1 MIGWLQWL
9 METLGAPGAGLA
21 VALESIFPPIPSE
34 IVLPLAGFTASRGSL
49 SLTAV
54 LICTTIGSVV
64 GAAALY
70 LLGRRLGLD
79 RLKRA
84 ADKMPLTDPEDI
96 DRTDAWFNRHGS
108 KAVFFGRM
116 VPIFRSL
123 ISVPA
128 GVNRMKV
135 PTFIAFTLVGSLV
148 WNTALVLAGYFLGEQ
163 WHRVE
168 SSVGVLQYVVLAV
181 IVVAIGWFV
190 VRRVRRRRAEASS
203 SAE

>member
-1 MIGWLQWL
+1 MIDWLMWL

-34 IVLPLAGFTASRGSL
+34 IVLPLAGFTASQGSL
-49 SLTAV
+49 SLAAV
-54 LICTTIGSVV
+54 LVCTTLGSLV

-70 LLGRRLGLD
+70 WLGRRLGLD

-84 ADKMPLTDPEDI
+84 ADKVPLTDPGDI
-96 DRTDAWFNRHGS
+96 DRTDAWFDRHGT

-116 VPIFRSL
+116 IPIFRSL

-128 GVNRMKV
+128 GVNRMRV
-135 PTFIAFTLVGSLV
+135 PTFVAFTLVGSLL
-148 WNTALVLAGYFLGEQ
+148 WNTALVLAGYLLGEQ

-168 SSVGVLQYVVLAV
+168 PSVGILQWVVLG
-181 IVVAIGWFV
+181 VVAAAVVWFV
-190 VRRVRRRRAEASS
+190 ARRIRRRRAGTSS
-203 SAE
+203 PAD

>member
-1 MIGWLQWL
+1 MIDWLRWL
-9 METLGAPGAGLA
+9 METLGAPGAGVA

-34 IVLPLAGFTASRGSL
+34 IVLPLAGFTASQGSL

-54 LICTTIGSVV
+54 LICTTIGSLV

-79 RLKRA
+79 RLRRA
-84 ADKMPLTDPEDI
+84 AEKMPLTDPGDV
-96 DRTDAWFNRHGS
+96 DRSDAWFERHGG

-116 VPIFRSL
+116 IPIFRSL

-128 GVNRMKV
+128 GVNRMRM
-135 PTFIAFTLVGSLV
+135 PSFLALTLVGSLV
-148 WNTALVLAGYFLGEQ
+148 WNTALVLAGYLLGEQ

-168 SSVGVLQYVVLAV
+168 SSVGVLQYVVLAA
-181 IVVAIGWFV
+181 IVAAVTWFV
-190 VRRVRRRRAEASS
+190 VRRVRRRRAEASD
-203 SAE
+203 

>member
-9 METLGAPGAGLA
+9 METFGAPGAGLA

-128 GVNRMKV
+128 GVNRMKM
-135 PTFIAFTLVGSLV
+135 PAFIAFTLVGSLV

>member
-1 MIGWLQWL
+1 MIDWLMWL
-9 METLGAPGAGLA
+9 METLGPPGAGLA

-54 LICTTIGSVV
+54 LICTTLGSLV

-79 RLKRA
+79 RLRRA
-84 ADKMPLTDPEDI
+84 ADKMPLTDPDDV
-96 DRTDAWFNRHGS
+96 DRTDAWFDRHGS

-116 VPIFRSL
+116 IPIFRSL

-128 GVNRMKV
+128 GVNRMRV
-135 PTFIAFTLVGSLV
+135 PGFVVLTLCGSLL
-148 WNTALVLAGYFLGEQ
+148 WNAALVLAGYLLGEQ

-168 SSVGVLQYVVLAV
+168 SYVGVLQWVVLAALLGV
-181 IVVAIGWFV
+181 LIWFV
-190 VRRVRRRRAEASS
+190 VRRLRARRSS
-203 SAE
+203 D

>member
-1 MIGWLQWL
+1 MIDWLQWL

-54 LICTTIGSVV
+54 LICTNIGSVV

-84 ADKMPLTDPEDI
+84 AVKMPLTDPEDV

-128 GVNRMKV
+128 GVNRMKM

-168 SSVGVLQYVVLAV
+168 SSVGVLQYVVLAA

-203 SAE
+203 GAE

>member
-1 MIGWLQWL
+1 MIDWLQWL

-54 LICTTIGSVV
+54 LICTTIGSLV

-84 ADKMPLTDPEDI
+84 AVKMPLTDPEDV

-128 GVNRMKV
+128 GVNRMKM

>member
-1 MIGWLQWL
+1 MIDWLQWL
-9 METLGAPGAGLA
+9 METFGAPGAGLA

-190 VRRVRRRRAEASS
+190 VRRVRQRRAEASS

>member
-9 METLGAPGAGLA
+9 METFGAPGAGLA

-128 GVNRMKV
+128 GVNRMKM

>member
-9 METLGAPGAGLA
+9 METFGAPGAGLA

-84 ADKMPLTDPEDI
+84 ADKMPLTHPEDI

-128 GVNRMKV
+128 GVNRMKM

>member
-9 METLGAPGAGLA
+9 METFGAPGAGLA

-54 LICTTIGSVV
+54 LICTTIGSLV

-128 GVNRMKV
+128 GVNRMKM

>member
-9 METLGAPGAGLA
+9 METFGAPGAGLA

-49 SLTAV
+49 SLIAV

>member
-1 MIGWLQWL
+1 MIDWLMWL

-34 IVLPLAGFTASRGSL
+34 IVLPLAGFTASQGSL

-54 LICTTIGSVV
+54 LICTTLGSLV

-79 RLKRA
+79 RLRRA
-84 ADKMPLTDPEDI
+84 ADKMPLTDPEDV
-96 DRTDAWFNRHGS
+96 DRTDAWFDRHGS

-116 VPIFRSL
+116 IPIFRSL

-128 GVNRMKV
+128 GVNRMRV
-135 PTFIAFTLVGSLV
+135 PTFVAFTLVGSLV
-148 WNTALVLAGYFLGEQ
+148 WNTALVLAGYLLGEQ

-168 SSVGVLQYVVLAV
+168 SSVGVLQWVVLAV
-181 IVVAIGWFV
+181 VVSAAIWFV
-190 VRRVRRRRAEASS
+190 VRRLRRRRADVASTD
-203 SAE
+203 